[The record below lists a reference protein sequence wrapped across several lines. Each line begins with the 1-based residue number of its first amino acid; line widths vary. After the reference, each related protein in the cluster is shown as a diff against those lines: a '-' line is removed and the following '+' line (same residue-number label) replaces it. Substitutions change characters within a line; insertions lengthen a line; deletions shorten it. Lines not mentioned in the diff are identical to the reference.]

1 MIKTLIYLG
10 IILIGLCLSPYI
22 VGNTGYLYLSAWG
35 YEIET
40 SLVFAIVALVIAYG
54 VIVIAEWIAIKSISL
69 VLGSRYLPER
79 WRRNAAKR
87 HTLNG
92 ALALAEENWPDAER
106 CMAKGAAKG
115 ELPALNLLAAARA
128 AQHQGKYAERDDY
141 LEKAVTEPNAATAV
155 FTTRTR
161 YLLKQGQLERARTA
175 LNHLAPTSKSS
186 AAVVKLAMEV
196 YLAQQDWR
204 ALRELL
210 PAIKKHALLNDAS
223 FEDLS
228 VRVSVNLLEQA
239 GSKDWDSLDKEWQW
253 LSRSEKQLSAN
264 RAAYALGLAKQG
276 KKAEAVKLLL
286 KDLESL
292 PESHIL
298 TLLPQILNG
307 QDELPRQQLLKLAP
321 RYEDVHEYHE
331 CVARLCQQ
339 AREFKTAN
347 EHWRRACELNPSKE
361 NWLALA
367 ELDEQL
373 GNTELALQHYRKAA
387 KA

>member
-40 SLVFAIVALVIAYG
+40 SLVFAIVVLVIAYG
-54 VIVIAEWIAIKSISL
+54 VIVIAEWIAVKCVTL
-69 VLGSRYLPER
+69 LLGSRYLPER

-87 HTLNG
+87 HTLSG

-106 CMAKGAAKG
+106 FMVKGAAKG

-128 AQHQGKYAERDDY
+128 AQYQGKYAERDDY
-141 LEKAVTEPNAATAV
+141 LEKAVTEPNAETAV
-155 FTTRTR
+155 FTSRTR

-210 PAIKKHALLNDAS
+210 PAIKKQALLNEAS

-228 VRVSVNLLEQA
+228 IKVSVNLLEQA
-239 GSKDWDSLDKEWQW
+239 GNKDWDTLDKEWQW
-253 LSRSEKQLSAN
+253 LSRSEKQHSAN

-276 KKAEAVKLLL
+276 KKAEAIKLLF
-286 KDLESL
+286 KDLASL
-292 PESHIL
+292 PEPQVL

-307 QDELPRQQLLKLAP
+307 QDDAPRQQLLKLAP
-321 RYEDVHEYHE
+321 KYDDVHEYHE
-331 CVARLCQQ
+331 CMARLCQQ
-339 AREFKTAN
+339 AREFKAAN
-347 EHWRRACELNPSKE
+347 EHWRKACELNPSKE

-373 GNTELALQHYRKAA
+373 GNAELALQHYRKAA